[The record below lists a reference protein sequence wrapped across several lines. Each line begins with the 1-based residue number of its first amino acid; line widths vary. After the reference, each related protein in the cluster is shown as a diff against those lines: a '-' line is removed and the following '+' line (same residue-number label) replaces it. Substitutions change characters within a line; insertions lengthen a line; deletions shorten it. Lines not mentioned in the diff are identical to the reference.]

1 MVHVS
6 PDGLNANLRLL
17 NKLGEKIRDENL
29 TMLIDLGTYG
39 LHTVHNALQH
49 REVASG
55 WKMKKLMSQDI

>member
-6 PDGLNANLRLL
+6 PDGPNANL
-17 NKLGEKIRDENL
+17 
-29 TMLIDLGTYG
+29 TTLIDLGTYG